1 MTTLPKGLL
10 RFADSCKYSYREY
23 SSPILVSPEFRKYIE
38 FSIPKEAKDTEI
50 PVFAVRNMFESRE
63 SLKRDNHTFIVPV
76 YDNQTYLSTVS
87 TINMFFALSRSNT
100 LTTVVLKDKKYK
112 IGRGVIFDAND
123 NLIFISTVKY
133 NNDNLEDSYYSH
145 RVDSKIKVYVCLSVL
160 ENVKNTIEKAI
171 IQKLLPYLIRTFGA
185 EIVITDR
192 MPFEKLVVNNVDND
206 NFNSNCN
213 EIIKEEL
220 QQGKIQC

>member
-10 RFADSCKYSYREY
+10 RFADSCKYNYREY
-23 SSPILVSPEFRKYIE
+23 SSPILKSPEFRKYIE

-50 PVFAVRNMFESRE
+50 PVFAVKNMFERRE
-63 SLKRDNHTFIVPV
+63 SLRRDNHTFIVPV
-76 YDNQTYLSTVS
+76 YDNYTYMSTVS
-87 TINMFFALSRSNT
+87 TVNMFFTLSRSNT

-112 IGRGVIFDAND
+112 IGQGVIFDAND

-133 NNDNLEDSYYSH
+133 DNDNLEDSYYSH
-145 RVDSKIKVYVCLSVL
+145 IAYSKIKVYVCLSVL

-185 EIVITDR
+185 EVVITDR

-220 QQGKIQC
+220 QHGKIQF